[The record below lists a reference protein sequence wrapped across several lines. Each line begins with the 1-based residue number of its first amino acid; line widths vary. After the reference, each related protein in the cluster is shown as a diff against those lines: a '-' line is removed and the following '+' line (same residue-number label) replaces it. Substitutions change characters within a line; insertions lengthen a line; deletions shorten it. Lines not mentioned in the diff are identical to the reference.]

1 MLLLFCVHNLKF
13 LHLFLCHQLE
23 QDLQLLRGKVVM
35 LAAEITI
42 DLNGLAVVDHFLKV
56 FFANTDEGLGDTFSG
71 TVTFE
76 LGRQTVNDIY
86 AEIAQYN
93 FQNLFGG
100 LAFFQELS
108 DRFSLT

>member
-1 MLLLFCVHNLKF
+1 
-13 LHLFLCHQLE
+13 
-23 QDLQLLRGKVVM
+23 M

-100 LAFFQELS
+100 LAFFQE
-108 DRFSLT
+108 